1 MGQIW
6 CKLGQ
11 MSRRRKSKTNE
22 ALLEAPH
29 HGPRELGLA
38 GSQMGLERWEACRRC
53 GSPHGRA
60 TRQQASGEL
69 YCSSLKKNASG
80 GEVQREPRR
89 GKALEVRWLE
99 LRQGEGMASCGEARD
114 GWIRGRVARSE
125 RWCEERSTGCAGR
138 RRREFEPWQPGL
150 LPARETDRA

>member
-1 MGQIW
+1 MGQGSW
-6 CKLGQ
+6 
-11 MSRRRKSKTNE
+11 
-22 ALLEAPH
+22 ALLDLRWA
-29 HGPRELGLA
+29 LSA
-38 GSQMGLERWEACRRC
+38 GRPAGDVAAHMGGRRVNR
-53 GSPHGRA
+53 H
-60 TRQQASGEL
+60 
-69 YCSSLKKNASG
+69 NASG